1 MKLSATFRWVLVHAV
16 LFGVLTFLSYLGV
29 LALYIQF
36 APGPVASAMADLNI
50 FAPMMGVG
58 AFVVGVLQALLN
70 LWLRQKS
77 FGVFWFVNAVLA
89 LLFGGLV
96 SFFSMWVIWLMVTL
110 LNVFLVWF
118 SALLLQREL
127 NKTVVVKDLPT

>member
-16 LFGVLTFLSYLGV
+16 LFGVLTFLGYLGV
-29 LALYIQF
+29 LALYIKF
-36 APGPVASAMADLNI
+36 APGPVASAMSDLNI

-58 AFVVGVLQALLN
+58 AFVVGVVQALLN
-70 LWLRQKS
+70 LWLYRKG
-77 FGVFWFVNAVLA
+77 FVVFWLVNVPLA

-96 SFFSMWVIWLMVTL
+96 SFFSMWVIWLMITL

-118 SALLLQREL
+118 SALLLHREL
-127 NKTVVVKDLPT
+127 HKTVKDLPS